1 MLDGV
6 FLLLIRVMMDVC
18 CKLINVASHEVFL
31 NDFKLVFVLVVF
43 LLLFDDQSV
52 PVLQGVFCASIE
64 VFYYLGPLLRPF
76 VLLDAAKQLDVLL
89 GLPGALLEIRVQ
101 VAVPVLATL
110 LGVAENLV
118 RTVVEEVEF
127 LRDEFPV
134 LAVLGLAFEPLLVD
148 EASKQFAFLVA
159 PVVGG

>member
-1 MLDGV
+1 M
-6 FLLLIRVMMDVC
+6 
-18 CKLINVASHEVFL
+18 
-31 NDFKLVFVLVVF
+31 
-43 LLLFDDQSV
+43 
-52 PVLQGVFCASIE
+52 
-64 VFYYLGPLLRPF
+64 
-76 VLLDAAKQLDVLL
+76 LDAAKQLDVLL